1 MWILVYLDKDYGKT
15 IIIDPM
21 IPKVDA
27 STEIQTNWLNT
38 IYGKDKQ
45 EEIPDNTPKP
55 VGKLMS
61 VNVFVD
67 ASRVGENM
75 NDLSHTGILVYV
87 NITPI
92 DWLYKRQNTVETSP
106 FGAELIAA
114 WIYTEKVKALHT
126 KLQWLGIPINGLTYM
141 FCDNE
146 SVLIST
152 SRAESTLSNKHHLIS
167 WHSIREATFAGFLGF
182 LKELGETNLA
192 GIFTKQLCIH
202 RQSRL

>member
-1 MWILVYLDKDYGKT
+1 MEALMWILVYLDKDYGKT

-61 VNVFVD
+61 VNVFVG

-126 KLQWLGIPINGLTYM
+126 KLQWLGIPINRQTCI
-141 FCDNE
+141 FFDNE
-146 SVLIST
+146 SVVKST
-152 SRAESTLSNKHHLIS
+152 SRPESTLSNKQKLIYWQS
-167 WHSIREATFAGFLGF
+167 VKAAISAGQMRV
-182 LKELGETNLA
+182 LKDPGETNLA
-192 GIFTKQLCIH
+192 DIFTK
-202 RQSRL
+202 